1 MITNILSKLKKV
13 VTKPND
19 TWMACCP
26 AHQDKSP
33 SLSISQSNDGKIL
46 LYCFAG
52 CSIEEITD
60 ALGIDLS
67 QLFPDSHFNRSEYYH
82 QLKQS
87 QYKEILSNEKMIVA
101 IAEAEVKRN
110 QELGSKDR
118 ARHLLALSRIK
129 KLEVLIHV

>member
-1 MITNILSKLKKV
+1 MITDILSKLKKV
-13 VTKPND
+13 TTKKND

-26 AHQDKSP
+26 AHKDNSP
-33 SLSISQSNDGKIL
+33 SLSISQASDGKIL

-67 QLFPDSHFNRSEYYH
+67 ELFPNSHFNRSDYYH
-82 QLKQS
+82 ELKQS
-87 QYKEILSNEKMIVA
+87 QYKEILASEKLIVA
-101 IAEAEVKRN
+101 IADAEILRN
-110 QELGSKDR
+110 KQLNSKDT
-118 ARHLLALSRIK
+118 ARHALALSRIK